1 MMKRVIIFI
10 IAAVVAGGYF
20 YLLDHL
26 LMSAQGLPIGI
37 DLMPVVK

>member
-1 MMKRVIIFI
+1 MKTLIVFVI
-10 IAAVVAGGYF
+10 ALVVAGGYF

-26 LMSAQGLPIGI
+26 LMGAQGLPIGI